1 MKEDL
6 VYLRHKIQKI
16 DEKIQ
21 DLFLK
26 RIEYILQVKTIK
38 IKQNLP
44 VEQKNVEKEKK
55 EKLLKRLK
63 NKLYEKEYLE
73 LIDKFFDLSKQ
84 IQTILY
90 FFPLIQHLEK
100 V

>member
-16 DEKIQ
+16 E

-44 VEQKNVEKEKK
+44 IEQKNVEKEKK

-63 NKLYEKEYLE
+63 NKQYEKEYLE

-84 IQTILY
+84 IQTKGENIN
-90 FFPLIQHLEK
+90 E
-100 V
+100 

>member
-38 IKQNLP
+38 IKQNIP

-84 IQTILY
+84 IQTKGENIN
-90 FFPLIQHLEK
+90 E
-100 V
+100 

>member
-26 RIEYILQVKTIK
+26 RIEYILHVKAIK

-55 EKLLKRLK
+55 EKLLKRFK
-63 NKLYEKEYLE
+63 NKQYEKEYLE

-84 IQTILY
+84 IQTKGENIN
-90 FFPLIQHLEK
+90 E
-100 V
+100 

>member
-84 IQTILY
+84 IQTKGENIN
-90 FFPLIQHLEK
+90 E
-100 V
+100 

>member
-16 DEKIQ
+16 DQKIQ

-84 IQTILY
+84 IQTKGENIN
-90 FFPLIQHLEK
+90 E
-100 V
+100 

>member
-16 DEKIQ
+16 DEKVQ

-26 RIEYILQVKTIK
+26 RIEYILQIKTIK

-44 VEQKNVEKEKK
+44 IEQKNVEKEKK
-55 EKLLKRLK
+55 DRLLKRLK
-63 NKLYEKEYLE
+63 SKQYEKEYAE
-73 LIDKFFDLSKQ
+73 LIDKFFDLSKK
-84 IQTILY
+84 IQKKGENIN
-90 FFPLIQHLEK
+90 E
-100 V
+100 

>member
-63 NKLYEKEYLE
+63 NKQYEKEYLE
-73 LIDKFFDLSKQ
+73 FIDKFFDLSKQ
-84 IQTILY
+84 IQTKGENIN
-90 FFPLIQHLEK
+90 E
-100 V
+100 

>member
-38 IKQNLP
+38 IKRNLP

-63 NKLYEKEYLE
+63 NKQYEKEYLE

-84 IQTILY
+84 IQTKGENIN
-90 FFPLIQHLEK
+90 E
-100 V
+100 

>member
-44 VEQKNVEKEKK
+44 VEQKKVEKEKK

-84 IQTILY
+84 IQTKGENIN
-90 FFPLIQHLEK
+90 E
-100 V
+100 

>member
-6 VYLRHKIQKI
+6 DYLRHKIQKI

-63 NKLYEKEYLE
+63 NKQYEKEYLE

-84 IQTILY
+84 IQTKGENIN
-90 FFPLIQHLEK
+90 E
-100 V
+100 

>member
-26 RIEYILQVKTIK
+26 RIEYILHVKAIK

-55 EKLLKRLK
+55 EKLLNRLK
-63 NKLYEKEYLE
+63 NKQYEKEYLE

-84 IQTILY
+84 IQTKGENIN
-90 FFPLIQHLEK
+90 E
-100 V
+100 

>member
-1 MKEDL
+1 MT
-6 VYLRHKIQKI
+6 KIA
-16 DEKIQ
+16 EVS
-21 DLFLK
+21 LFLK

-84 IQTILY
+84 IQTKGENIN
-90 FFPLIQHLEK
+90 E
-100 V
+100 

>member
-63 NKLYEKEYLE
+63 INNMKKN
-73 LIDKFFDLSKQ
+73 
-84 IQTILY
+84 ILN
-90 FFPLIQHLEK
+90 
-100 V
+100 

>member
-44 VEQKNVEKEKK
+44 IEQKNVEKEKK

-63 NKLYEKEYLE
+63 NKQYEKEYLE

-84 IQTILY
+84 IQTKGENIN
-90 FFPLIQHLEK
+90 E
-100 V
+100 

>member
-44 VEQKNVEKEKK
+44 VEQKNVEKEKN

-63 NKLYEKEYLE
+63 NKQYEKEYLE

-84 IQTILY
+84 IQTKGENIN
-90 FFPLIQHLEK
+90 E
-100 V
+100 

>member
-26 RIEYILQVKTIK
+26 RIEYILHVKAIK

-44 VEQKNVEKEKK
+44 VEQKNVEKKKK

-63 NKLYEKEYLE
+63 NKQYEKEYLE

-84 IQTILY
+84 IQTKGENIN
-90 FFPLIQHLEK
+90 E
-100 V
+100 

>member
-26 RIEYILQVKTIK
+26 RIEYILHVKAIK

-63 NKLYEKEYLE
+63 NKQYEKEYLE

-84 IQTILY
+84 IQTKGENIN
-90 FFPLIQHLEK
+90 E
-100 V
+100 

>member
-63 NKLYEKEYLE
+63 NKQYEKEYLE

-84 IQTILY
+84 IQAKGENIN
-90 FFPLIQHLEK
+90 E
-100 V
+100 

>member
-6 VYLRHKIQKI
+6 VYLRHKIQKKKK
-16 DEKIQ
+16 KIQ

-26 RIEYILQVKTIK
+26 RIEYILHVKAIK

-63 NKLYEKEYLE
+63 NKQYEKEYLE

-84 IQTILY
+84 IQTKGENIN
-90 FFPLIQHLEK
+90 E
-100 V
+100 

>member
-44 VEQKNVEKEKK
+44 IEQKNVEKEKK

-84 IQTILY
+84 IQTKGENIN
-90 FFPLIQHLEK
+90 E
-100 V
+100 

>member
-26 RIEYILQVKTIK
+26 KIEYILQVKTIK

-84 IQTILY
+84 IQTKGENIN
-90 FFPLIQHLEK
+90 E
-100 V
+100 

>member
-26 RIEYILQVKTIK
+26 RIEYILHVKAIK

-44 VEQKNVEKEKK
+44 VEQKNVEKKK
-55 EKLLKRLK
+55 KK
-63 NKLYEKEYLE
+63 N
-73 LIDKFFDLSKQ
+73 F
-84 IQTILY
+84 
-90 FFPLIQHLEK
+90 
-100 V
+100 

>member
-16 DEKIQ
+16 DEN
-21 DLFLK
+21 LFLK

-44 VEQKNVEKEKK
+44 IEQKNVEKEKK

-63 NKLYEKEYLE
+63 NKQYEKEYLE

-84 IQTILY
+84 IQTKGENIN
-90 FFPLIQHLEK
+90 E
-100 V
+100 

>member
-1 MKEDL
+1 MTEDL

-26 RIEYILQVKTIK
+26 RIEYILHVKAIK

-63 NKLYEKEYLE
+63 NKQYEKEYLE

-84 IQTILY
+84 IQTKGENIN
-90 FFPLIQHLEK
+90 E
-100 V
+100 

>member
-1 MKEDL
+1 M
-6 VYLRHKIQKI
+6 
-16 DEKIQ
+16 
-21 DLFLK
+21 FLK
-26 RIEYILQVKTIK
+26 RIEYILHVKAIK

-63 NKLYEKEYLE
+63 NKQYEKEYLE

-84 IQTILY
+84 IQTKGENIN
-90 FFPLIQHLEK
+90 E
-100 V
+100 

>member
-26 RIEYILQVKTIK
+26 RIEYILHVKAIK

-44 VEQKNVEKEKK
+44 VEQKNEEKEKK

-63 NKLYEKEYLE
+63 NKQYEKEYLE

-84 IQTILY
+84 IQTKGENIN
-90 FFPLIQHLEK
+90 E
-100 V
+100 

>member
-38 IKQNLP
+38 IKQKLP

-63 NKLYEKEYLE
+63 NKQYEKEYLE

-84 IQTILY
+84 IQTKGENIN
-90 FFPLIQHLEK
+90 E
-100 V
+100 

>member
-1 MKEDL
+1 MKGDL

-84 IQTILY
+84 IQTKGENIN
-90 FFPLIQHLEK
+90 E
-100 V
+100 

>member
-26 RIEYILQVKTIK
+26 RIEYILHVKTIK

-84 IQTILY
+84 IQTKGENIN
-90 FFPLIQHLEK
+90 E
-100 V
+100 

>member
-84 IQTILY
+84 IQAKGENIN
-90 FFPLIQHLEK
+90 E
-100 V
+100 

>member
-26 RIEYILQVKTIK
+26 RIEYILHVKAIK

-84 IQTILY
+84 IQTKGENIN
-90 FFPLIQHLEK
+90 E
-100 V
+100 

>member
-44 VEQKNVEKEKK
+44 IEQKNVEKEKK
-55 EKLLKRLK
+55 DRLLKRLK
-63 NKLYEKEYLE
+63 SKQYEKEYAE
-73 LIDKFFDLSKQ
+73 LIDKFFDLSKK
-84 IQTILY
+84 IQKKGENIN
-90 FFPLIQHLEK
+90 E
-100 V
+100 

>member
-63 NKLYEKEYLE
+63 NKQYEKEYLE

-84 IQTILY
+84 IQTKGENIN
-90 FFPLIQHLEK
+90 E
-100 V
+100 

>member
-55 EKLLKRLK
+55 RKTFKTFK
-63 NKLYEKEYLE
+63 K
-73 LIDKFFDLSKQ
+73 
-84 IQTILY
+84 
-90 FFPLIQHLEK
+90 
-100 V
+100 